1 MVKER
6 SYKILE
12 QLDEYELQV
21 PGETSM
27 GVEYID
33 DSHEQQL
40 THEHRANVVP
50 SALDSDNDDDSADE
64 SDPEVVFDDAV
75 AGTSSAA
82 ATNANASGAAAQQ
95 GSASSATA
103 RSAAAAA
110 ASSSSSAAVGH
121 AVTVPNPTDGVF
133 ANMSA
138 KPDLY
143 LGYDDKVP
151 NEPLPTYQDI
161 YGPQSTSAP
170 PYFETA
176 VISVGDEDELLVE
189 GLPVGS
195 LGVFMANMVV
205 STAFQIVGYMLTF
218 LLHSSHAAK
227 NGSLA
232 GLGITFM
239 NFGFYIRT
247 HLGQPIIDDGPSYPG
262 APGAGSPPPGTGD
275 DSDTPLDNAYFAYL
289 LMIVGAGIF
298 IKSVFDYIR
307 VRRLQ
312 TIIESSPELNV

>member
-12 QLDEYELQV
+12 QLDEYELQDHDESGLAV
-21 PGETSM
+21 YHS
-27 GVEYID
+27 
-33 DSHEQQL
+33 DSEDQL
-40 THEHRANVVP
+40 THEHRINVAP
-50 SALDSDNDDDSADE
+50 SALDPDTDSDDS
-64 SDPEVVFDDAV
+64 DAEEF
-75 AGTSSAA
+75 TE
-82 ATNANASGAAAQQ
+82 
-95 GSASSATA
+95 A
-103 RSAAAAA
+103 RSAAEQHQQSDAGASSNAGVAPETA
-110 ASSSSSAAVGH
+110 ASNSAGSLTGPA
-121 AVTVPNPTDGVF
+121 PTDGVF

-161 YGPQSTSAP
+161 YGPQSSNAP

-176 VISVGDEDELLVE
+176 VISVGDEDELLIE

-195 LGVFMANMVV
+195 IGVFLVNMVV
-205 STAFQIVGYMLTF
+205 STAFQVVGYMLTF

-227 NGSLA
+227 DGSLA

-247 HLGQPIIDDGPSYPG
+247 HLGQGVFDDDPRHGGNPPHGGPNDQY
-262 APGAGSPPPGTGD
+262 

-289 LMIVGAGIF
+289 LMIIGIVIF
-298 IKSVFDYIR
+298 TKAVFDYVR
-307 VRRLQ
+307 ARRLQ
-312 TIIESSPELNV
+312 TIIESSPEQNV

>member
-12 QLDEYELQV
+12 QLDEYELQE
-21 PGETSM
+21 PGESSM
-27 GVEYID
+27 AVYHS
-33 DSHEQQL
+33 DSEDQL
-40 THEHRANVVP
+40 TREHRINVAP
-50 SALDSDNDDDSADE
+50 SAMDSDNDDE
-64 SDPEVVFDDAV
+64 SDSEEYSEAHDSVSQQHV
-75 AGTSSAA
+75 SAA
-82 ATNANASGAAAQQ
+82 NADSTSNTAATQQ
-95 GSASSATA
+95 NSALTA
-103 RSAAAAA
+103 
-110 ASSSSSAAVGH
+110 SSSAAVGS
-121 AVTVPNPTDGVF
+121 TVPNPTDGVF

-161 YGPQSTSAP
+161 YGPQSSSAP

-176 VISVGDEDELLVE
+176 VISVGDEDELLIE

-195 LGVFMANMVV
+195 MGVFMVNMVV
-205 STAFQIVGYMLTF
+205 STAFQVVGYMLTF

-247 HLGQPIIDDGPSYPG
+247 HLGQGAFDDGNEKGNGP
-262 APGAGSPPPGTGD
+262 APPGSDGQY

-289 LMIVGAGIF
+289 LMVIGAVIL
-298 IKSVFDYIR
+298 IKALFDYAR

-312 TIIESSPELNV
+312 IIIESSPEQNV

>member
-12 QLDEYELQV
+12 QLDEYELQDDLHAV
-21 PGETSM
+21 GDNEEGLASGTSR
-27 GVEYID
+27 
-33 DSHEQQL
+33 
-40 THEHRANVVP
+40 THVAIP
-50 SALDSDNDDDSADE
+50 SAMDSDDGSDSEYETDTDE
-64 SDPEVVFDDAV
+64 EAPAH
-75 AGTSSAA
+75 THPAA
-82 ATNANASGAAAQQ
+82 ATATSANAAA
-95 GSASSATA
+95 
-103 RSAAAAA
+103 AAAAA
-110 ASSSSSAAVGH
+110 ASSSAAQSSSARTNGH
-121 AVTVPNPTDGVF
+121 TTIVPNPTDGVF

-151 NEPLPTYQDI
+151 TDEALPTYQDI
-161 YGPQSTSAP
+161 YGPQSNSAP

-195 LGVFMANMVV
+195 LAVFMVNMVV
-205 STAFQIVGYMLTF
+205 STAFQVVGYMLTF

-247 HLGQPIIDDGPSYPG
+247 HLGQALDDMQPPM
-262 APGAGSPPPGTGD
+262 PPGGGPPD
-275 DSDTPLDNAYFAYL
+275 AQYDNDTPLDNAYFAYL
-289 LMIVGAGIF
+289 LMIIGLGIF
-298 IKSVFDYIR
+298 CKAVFDYVR

-312 TIIESSPELNV
+312 AIIESSPEMNV

>member
-12 QLDEYELQV
+12 QLDEYELHE
-21 PGETSM
+21 PGESSM
-27 GVEYID
+27 GVEYVD

-40 THEHRANVVP
+40 TREHRANAVP
-50 SALDSDNDDDSADE
+50 SALDSDNEEDSADE

-75 AGTSSAA
+75 AGTSTAPTNTNTNTNTSTAA
-82 ATNANASGAAAQQ
+82 AG
-95 GSASSATA
+95 G
-103 RSAAAAA
+103 
-110 ASSSSSAAVGH
+110 SSSSSGGAAAHH

-195 LGVFMANMVV
+195 LGVFMANMIV

-239 NFGFYIRT
+239 NFGFYIRS
-247 HLGQPIIDDGPSYPG
+247 HLGQPLLDDSPPYPG
-262 APGAGSPPPGTGD
+262 APGSGSPPPGSQD

>member
-12 QLDEYELQV
+12 QLDEFELQE
-21 PGETSM
+21 PAESSAAAYHGEAEQSLTR
-27 GVEYID
+27 
-33 DSHEQQL
+33 DSH
-40 THEHRANVVP
+40 TNVVP
-50 SALDSDNDDDSADE
+50 SAIDSDDDGDDDDYEDTSAGD
-64 SDPEVVFDDAV
+64 
-75 AGTSSAA
+75 TSAQPRPPPTEETVA
-82 ATNANASGAAAQQ
+82 ATPAGGSSNLASARGAATRPT
-95 GSASSATA
+95 G
-103 RSAAAAA
+103 
-110 ASSSSSAAVGH
+110 
-121 AVTVPNPTDGVF
+121 PNPTDGVF
-133 ANMSA
+133 ANLAA
-138 KPDLY
+138 KPELY

-151 NEPLPTYQDI
+151 TESLPTYQDI
-161 YGPQSTSAP
+161 YGPQSNSAP

-195 LGVFMANMVV
+195 IGSFMVNLVV
-205 STAFQIVGYMLTF
+205 STAFQVVGYMLTF
-218 LLHSSHAAK
+218 LLHGSHAAK

-247 HLGQPIIDDGPSYPG
+247 HLGQNIFDDPSASYP
-262 APGAGSPPPGTGD
+262 PGQTGKPGRSE

-289 LMIVGAGIF
+289 LIVIGAAIF
-298 IKSVFDYIR
+298 LKAVFDYVR

-312 TIIESSPELNV
+312 TIIESSPEQNV

>member
-12 QLDEYELQV
+12 QLDEFELQEPAESSV
-21 PGETSM
+21 AAYHG
-27 GVEYID
+27 
-33 DSHEQQL
+33 DSEQSL
-40 THEHRANVVP
+40 TRDNHANAVP
-50 SALDSDNDDDSADE
+50 SAMDSDDDDDDDS
-64 SDPEVVFDDAV
+64 DDDTNDRAV
-75 AGTSSAA
+75 ADGQSQAPHSAADAAASAEASANTGLSQPQSSAA
-82 ATNANASGAAAQQ
+82 
-95 GSASSATA
+95 
-103 RSAAAAA
+103 RSIGP
-110 ASSSSSAAVGH
+110 S
-121 AVTVPNPTDGVF
+121 PTDGVF
-133 ANMSA
+133 ANLAA
-138 KPDLY
+138 KPELY

-151 NEPLPTYQDI
+151 NEALPTYQDI
-161 YGPQSTSAP
+161 YGPQSNSAP

-195 LGVFMANMVV
+195 IGSFMVNLVV

-218 LLHSSHAAK
+218 LLHGSHAAK

-247 HLGQPIIDDGPSYPG
+247 HLGQNIFDDPSANYPG
-262 APGAGSPPPGTGD
+262 KPGKGAGGSD

-289 LMIVGAGIF
+289 LIVVGAAIF
-298 IKSVFDYIR
+298 LKAMVDYIR

-312 TIIESSPELNV
+312 TIIESSPEQNV

>member
-12 QLDEYELQV
+12 QLDEFELQEA
-21 PGETSM
+21 GESSAAAYHDGAEHGLTR
-27 GVEYID
+27 
-33 DSHEQQL
+33 EQN
-40 THEHRANVVP
+40 ANAVP
-50 SALDSDNDDDSADE
+50 SAMDSDVGEDSDGDDDDG
-64 SDPEVVFDDAV
+64 FDDAV
-75 AGTSSAA
+75 VEEARGNAEPGASARAAPSLPVRAAGEGSGSSHQPELRPPTSSATA
-82 ATNANASGAAAQQ
+82 PSAAAQQ
-95 GSASSATA
+95 
-103 RSAAAAA
+103 
-110 ASSSSSAAVGH
+110 
-121 AVTVPNPTDGVF
+121 TVPNPTDGVF
-133 ANMSA
+133 ANLA
-138 KPDLY
+138 ARPELY

-151 NEPLPTYQDI
+151 NEALPTYQDI
-161 YGPQSTSAP
+161 YGPQSNSAP

-195 LGVFMANMVV
+195 IGVFVVNLVV

-218 LLHSSHAAK
+218 LLHGSHAAK

-247 HLGQPIIDDGPSYPG
+247 HLGQNIFDDPNPANPGQPGKGGNNGPN
-262 APGAGSPPPGTGD
+262 
-275 DSDTPLDNAYFAYL
+275 DSDTPLDNKYFAYL
-289 LMIVGAGIF
+289 LIFVGAGIF
-298 IKSVFDYIR
+298 LKAMFDYIR

-312 TIIESSPELNV
+312 TIIESSPEQNV

>member
-6 SYKILE
+6 SYRVLE
-12 QLDEYELQV
+12 QLDAYELQES
-21 PGETSM
+21 GEFSM

-33 DSHEQQL
+33 DSHDQQL
-40 THEHRANVVP
+40 TREHRANAVP
-50 SALDSDNDDDSADE
+50 SALDSDYEDDSADE
-64 SDPEVVFDDAV
+64 SDPEVVFDDAI
-75 AGTSSAA
+75 AGTSSTAPTNTNTNTNPTA
-82 ATNANASGAAAQQ
+82 SNTAT
-95 GSASSATA
+95 
-103 RSAAAAA
+103 AA
-110 ASSSSSAAVGH
+110 ASSSAAAPH

-195 LGVFMANMVV
+195 LGVFMANMIV

-227 NGSLA
+227 DGSLA

-247 HLGQPIIDDGPSYPG
+247 HLGQPLLDDSAPYPG
-262 APGAGSPPPGTGD
+262 APGSGSPPPPGSQD

>member
-12 QLDEYELQV
+12 QLDEFELQEPAESSV
-21 PGETSM
+21 AAYHGEAEQSLTR
-27 GVEYID
+27 
-33 DSHEQQL
+33 DSH
-40 THEHRANVVP
+40 TNVVP
-50 SALDSDNDDDSADE
+50 SAMDSDDEGDDSDDDYKDTSAGDTNAQPRPPRTE
-64 SDPEVVFDDAV
+64 EAV
-75 AGTSSAA
+75 AAAPAVGSSNPGGAQ
-82 ATNANASGAAAQQ
+82 GAAA
-95 GSASSATA
+95 
-103 RSAAAAA
+103 RSA
-110 ASSSSSAAVGH
+110 G
-121 AVTVPNPTDGVF
+121 PNPTDGVF
-133 ANMSA
+133 ANLAA
-138 KPDLY
+138 KPELY

-151 NEPLPTYQDI
+151 TESLPTYQDI
-161 YGPQSTSAP
+161 YGPQSNSAP

-195 LGVFMANMVV
+195 IGSFMVNLVV
-205 STAFQIVGYMLTF
+205 STAFQVVGYMLTF
-218 LLHSSHAAK
+218 LLHGSHAAK

-247 HLGQPIIDDGPSYPG
+247 HLGQNIFDDPSANY
-262 APGAGSPPPGTGD
+262 PPGQTGKPGRSE

-289 LMIVGAGIF
+289 LMVIGAGIF
-298 IKSVFDYIR
+298 IKAVFDYVR

-312 TIIESSPELNV
+312 TIIESSPEQNV

>member
-12 QLDEYELQV
+12 QLDEYELQDHDESGMAV
-21 PGETSM
+21 YHS
-27 GVEYID
+27 
-33 DSHEQQL
+33 DSEDQL
-40 THEHRANVVP
+40 THEHRINVAP
-50 SALDSDNDDDSADE
+50 SALDADTDSDE
-64 SDPEVVFDDAV
+64 SDAEEFTGAH
-75 AGTSSAA
+75 SSAA
-82 ATNANASGAAAQQ
+82 HNQQGNAANASSSSNAAAPEM
-95 GSASSATA
+95 
-103 RSAAAAA
+103 A
-110 ASSSSSAAVGH
+110 ASSSVGS
-121 AVTVPNPTDGVF
+121 VTGPAPTDGVF

-161 YGPQSTSAP
+161 YGPQSSSAP

-176 VISVGDEDELLVE
+176 VISVGDEDELLIE

-195 LGVFMANMVV
+195 IGVFLVNMVV
-205 STAFQIVGYMLTF
+205 STAFQVVGYMLTF

-227 NGSLA
+227 DGSLA

-247 HLGQPIIDDGPSYPG
+247 HLGQGVFDDDPRNGQPPHGGP
-262 APGAGSPPPGTGD
+262 

-289 LMIVGAGIF
+289 LMIIGIVIF
-298 IKSVFDYIR
+298 TKAVFDYVR
-307 VRRLQ
+307 ARRLQ
-312 TIIESSPELNV
+312 TIIESSPEQNV

>member
-12 QLDEYELQV
+12 QLDEYELQE
-21 PGETSM
+21 PGSS
-27 GVEYID
+27 VAVD
-33 DSHEQQL
+33 DSDGEHQL
-40 THEHRANVVP
+40 THEQRANVVP
-50 SALDSDNDDDSADE
+50 SALDNDD
-64 SDPEVVFDDAV
+64 SDAEEDDAER
-75 AGTSSAA
+75 
-82 ATNANASGAAAQQ
+82 GAAHAHDE
-95 GSASSATA
+95 SASSGQAQL
-103 RSAAAAA
+103 AANQAMPE
-110 ASSSSSAAVGH
+110 
-121 AVTVPNPTDGVF
+121 TTDGVF
-133 ANMSA
+133 ANMAA
-138 KPDLY
+138 KPELY
-143 LGYDDKVP
+143 LGYDDKLP

-170 PYFETA
+170 PYFEAA

-195 LGVFMANMVV
+195 VGVFVVNMIV

-218 LLHSSHAAK
+218 LLHSSHAAR

-247 HLGQPIIDDGPSYPG
+247 HLGSS
-262 APGAGSPPPGTGD
+262 GSD
-275 DSDTPLDNAYFAYL
+275 DSNRPHPGDPEFDADTPLDNAYFAYL
-289 LMIVGAGIF
+289 LMVIGAGLF
-298 IKSVFDYIR
+298 VKAVFDYIR

-312 TIIESSPELNV
+312 TIIESSPEQNV

>member
-12 QLDEYELQV
+12 QLDEYELQEPED
-21 PGETSM
+21 PGM
-27 GVEYID
+27 AVY
-33 DSHEQQL
+33 DSDSEQQL
-40 THEHRANVVP
+40 TRESRANVVP
-50 SALDSDNDDDSADE
+50 SALDAEDDGDNEHAEEHSTAGQGVSTQGAGRAADTR
-64 SDPEVVFDDAV
+64 
-75 AGTSSAA
+75 TSTEQQQQQQPSAA
-82 ATNANASGAAAQQ
+82 ATEAGA
-95 GSASSATA
+95 SATT
-103 RSAAAAA
+103 
-110 ASSSSSAAVGH
+110 
-121 AVTVPNPTDGVF
+121 VTVPNTTDGVF

-161 YGPQSTSAP
+161 YGPQSNAAP
-170 PYFETA
+170 AYFEPA
-176 VISVGDEDELLVE
+176 VISIGDEEELLVE

-195 LGVFMANMVV
+195 VGVFMVNLIV

-232 GLGITFM
+232 GLGITFF

-247 HLGQPIIDDGPSYPG
+247 HLGQNIFEDVPG
-262 APGAGSPPPGTGD
+262 GSPNQGRGSGRDQSGSGD
-275 DSDTPLDNAYFAYL
+275 DAPYDMDTPLDNAYFAYL
-289 LMIVGAGIF
+289 LMIIGAAIF
-298 IKSVFDYIR
+298 LKAVFDYVR

-312 TIIESSPELNV
+312 TIIESSPEQNV

>member
-21 PGETSM
+21 SGESS
-27 GVEYID
+27 GLGGEYLD
-33 DSHEQQL
+33 ESSAQL
-40 THEHRANVVP
+40 AREHRSDIP
-50 SALDSDNDDDSADE
+50 SALDSDDSGDDYSDE
-64 SDPEVVFDDAV
+64 SDEEVEFNDAV
-75 AGTSSAA
+75 G
-82 ATNANASGAAAQQ
+82 G
-95 GSASSATA
+95 
-103 RSAAAAA
+103 
-110 ASSSSSAAVGH
+110 ASSSSNSNG
-121 AVTVPNPTDGVF
+121 VPNPTDGVF

-151 NEPLPTYQDI
+151 NEALPTYQDI
-161 YGPQSTSAP
+161 YGPQSSSAP

-195 LGVFMANMVV
+195 LGVFMVNMVV
-205 STAFQIVGYMLTF
+205 STAFQVVGYMLTF

-247 HLGQPIIDDGPSYPG
+247 HLGQGMVDDG
-262 APGAGSPPPGTGD
+262 APGQQPPGPPGGD
-275 DSDTPLDNAYFAYL
+275 GQYDSDTPLDNAYFAYL
-289 LMIVGAGIF
+289 LMVVGAGIF
-298 IKSVFDYIR
+298 IKAVFDYIR

>member
-12 QLDEYELQV
+12 QLDEFELQDA
-21 PGETSM
+21 GESSM
-27 GVEYID
+27 GMGYQSES
-33 DSHEQQL
+33 DSEDEARKEPHG
-40 THEHRANVVP
+40 NVVP
-50 SALDSDNDDDSADE
+50 SAMDSDGDDRSDDEVEYSDSTGMAAVRQR
-64 SDPEVVFDDAV
+64 EVVT
-75 AGTSSAA
+75 GGESAQI
-82 ATNANASGAAAQQ
+82 GAAE
-95 GSASSATA
+95 
-103 RSAAAAA
+103 A
-110 ASSSSSAAVGH
+110 ASSSLAAVTSAASGH
-121 AVTVPNPTDGVF
+121 VVPNPTDGVF

-138 KPDLY
+138 KPELY

-151 NEPLPTYQDI
+151 NEALPTYQDI
-161 YGPQSTSAP
+161 YGVASTSAP

-176 VISVGDEDELLVE
+176 VISVSDEDELLVE

-195 LGVFMANMVV
+195 LGVFVVNMIV
-205 STAFQIVGYMLTF
+205 STAFQVVGYMLTF

-247 HLGQPIIDDGPSYPG
+247 HLGQPMMDDGSGNDHGG
-262 APGAGSPPPGTGD
+262 AAGDAPF

-289 LMIVGAGIF
+289 LMVVGAGIF
-298 IKSVFDYIR
+298 LKSVFDYVR